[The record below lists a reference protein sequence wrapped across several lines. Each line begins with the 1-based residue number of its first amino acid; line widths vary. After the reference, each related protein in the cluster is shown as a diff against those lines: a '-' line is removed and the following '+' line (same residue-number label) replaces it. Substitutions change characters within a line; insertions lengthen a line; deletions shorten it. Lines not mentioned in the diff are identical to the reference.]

1 VVNKHDIL
9 CYIIK
14 KHDYRGSTENKQ
26 YLSTFIFRLY
36 FVDYRFRRLSFFIC
50 LFVQKDQ
57 SSHHMTSY
65 LTCILCLFSEITTL
79 LSLNNPYE
87 ALRKEI
93 HLSS

>member
-1 VVNKHDIL
+1 MLHNK
-9 CYIIK
+9 K
-14 KHDYRGSTENKQ
+14 KTVLQNDTLRN
-26 YLSTFIFRLY
+26 LSLRLY
-36 FVDYRFRRLSFFIC
+36 SVDYRFRRLTFFIC

-57 SSHHMTSY
+57 SSHYMTSY

-93 HLSS
+93 HLSYYI

>member
-1 VVNKHDIL
+1 VVNKQDIL
-9 CYIIK
+9 YYIIK
-14 KHDYRGSTENKQ
+14 KRDYQLYCKTISFEV
-26 YLSTFIFRLY
+26 YLS
-36 FVDYRFRRLSFFIC
+36 VDYRFRRLTFFIC

-93 HLSS
+93 HLSYYI